1 MKTTFICAL
10 MLCFL
15 CNIATAQTNTTFTV
29 SGKNIVDPCGN
40 TFIPRGINYSL
51 LDDWNFPS
59 NLNNGE
65 LSTQIIQANP
75 NIVRIQ
81 WYADYG
87 QPSRPAY
94 SLADLDSVVSRFE
107 RANIVS
113 IVELHDLTG
122 SRDYNE
128 FNNRILAWWM
138 QADVLQFINSHKS
151 HLIVNL
157 ANEFGPAMYPPPAYT
172 LDTNYNAEIPAW
184 INNYEHAITSMRNA
198 GVIVP
203 LMIDATDYGTDLNV
217 ALNNGATLEDYDPLH
232 NIIMS
237 VHGYWN
243 NTLQTMSI
251 MAGHISEAA
260 FPIILG
266 EVGNADANCDT
277 LFWYNYLL
285 GYCQNDHVG
294 WLAWTWN
301 RDECSIRN
309 MTDNTS
315 GASTDGQ
322 FNTLTPYGA
331 TIVNDTSFGL
341 ATHAVKACFSNPR
354 TSINEVAE
362 SDWKYYPN
370 PVTDYISISS
380 LRNVPVEA
388 IIIRNINGQKM
399 NSIRSNKNAFLSS
412 IYTGNLPAGIYIIEF
427 SDDKGNTHRKK
438 FIKE

>member
-1 MKTTFICAL
+1 MKILFICAA
-10 MLCFL
+10 MFCFSGS
-15 CNIATAQTNTTFTV
+15 IVTAQTNVTFTV
-29 SGKNIVDPCGN
+29 SGKNIIDPCGN
-40 TFIPRGINYSL
+40 IFIPRGINYSL

-65 LSTQIIQANP
+65 LSSQIIQANP
-75 NIVRIQ
+75 NTVRIQ

-87 QPSRPAY
+87 QSSRPAY
-94 SLADLDSVVSRFE
+94 SLSDLDSVVSRFD

-122 SRDYNE
+122 SKDYTE
-128 FNNRILAWWM
+128 FNNRILSWWL
-138 QADVLQFINSHKS
+138 QPEVLQFIHSHKS

-157 ANEFGPAMYPPPAYT
+157 ANEFGPAMYPPPDYN

-184 INNYEHAITSMRNA
+184 VSNYKNAITSMRNA
-198 GVIVP
+198 GVTVP
-203 LMIDATDYGTDLNV
+203 IMIDATNYGIDLNM

-232 NIIMS
+232 NIIIS

-251 MAGHISEAA
+251 MAGQISQAA

-266 EVGNADANCDT
+266 ETGNADANCDT

-285 GYCQNDHVG
+285 QYCQNDHVG

-309 MTDNTS
+309 MTANTP
-315 GASTDGQ
+315 GAPTDGQ
-322 FNTLTPYGA
+322 FNTLMPYGA

-341 ATHAVKACFSNPR
+341 ATHAVKACFNNPA
-354 TSINEVAE
+354 TGINELTE
-362 SDWKYYPN
+362 SDWNFYPN
-370 PVTDYISISS
+370 PATDHINISS
-380 LRNVPVEA
+380 AHNIPVEA
-388 IIIRNINGQKM
+388 ISVWNINGQKM
-399 NSIRSNKNAFLSS
+399 DNIFTNKKATVSTT
-412 IYTGNLPAGIYIIEF
+412 YTGNLSAGIYIIEF
-427 SDDKGNTHRKK
+427 ADDKGNTYRRK